1 MCTDAIHCVSNQKI
15 MKKPQYFLTLII
27 IACLTTTSCAQKMSG
42 NGNVVK
48 EDRSVEP
55 FSAIEIGGVLNVYL
69 EQGDTEALTV
79 EADENLLNIIETENR
94 GNTLVV
100 RLKKGVELKKAKE
113 KNVYITLRS
122 IDELDIGGVVH
133 VESTTPLNLEQL
145 DLDVGGVC
153 EVDLELR
160 GNRLDADASMVGSL
174 TLRGKIQE
182 ANIENGG
189 VGTLKAFDLEVDK
202 LTIKNSGVGS
212 AEVRAHDEIS
222 ISSSGVGS
230 VRYKGDAVVKELS
243 TSGVGKVKK
252 M

>member
-1 MCTDAIHCVSNQKI
+1 
-15 MKKPQYFLTLII
+15 MKKPQYFLTLIAI
-27 IACLTTTSCAQKMSG
+27 TCFTATSCAQKVSG
-42 NGNVVK
+42 NGEVVK
-48 EDRSVEP
+48 QDRPVEP
-55 FSAIEIGGVLNVYL
+55 FSALEIGGVLNVYL

-79 EADENLLNIIETENR
+79 EADENLLDIIETENR

-113 KNVYITLRS
+113 KNVYITLTR

-145 DLDVGGVC
+145 DLHVGGVC

-160 GNRLDADASMVGSL
+160 GNRLEADAGMVGSL
-174 TLRGKIQE
+174 TLRGKMQE
-182 ANIENGG
+182 ANIKNSG
-189 VGTLKAFDLEVDK
+189 VGALKAFDLEVDK
-202 LTIKNSGVGS
+202 LSIKNSGVGS
-212 AEVRAHDEIS
+212 AEVQAHDEIS

-243 TSGVGKVKK
+243 TSGIGKVKK
-252 M
+252 I